1 MWYVNK
7 YEAKENKQRRKAPK
21 MQGQADTLYASAVHA
36 RKKTRSQRN
45 DKKLRKEEGEMGVS
59 IKKTRGGE

>member
-1 MWYVNK
+1 
-7 YEAKENKQRRKAPK
+7 

-36 RKKTRSQRN
+36 RKKTHSQRN

-59 IKKTRGGE
+59 IKKHVAGDKQKQYVVQCCRM